1 MNIGVE
7 WKSCTIQVNPPTFNI
22 GNRNYYWFSFF
33 KLLNTNKHKII
44 TFSFFYSSFTRELFN
59 KKNFCS
65 RVKCSPV
72 HYSTCTNLN
81 FWKTWFQK
89 DAKGCS
95 AIFANWKSDSWD
107 GKHWNE
113 KEKERENIHTRGEDK
128 EDWKRVFNRYFQIRT
143 HGPRGELKVN
153 RIGSLSKR
161 RVRLS
166 KLITAGQRSR
176 DTERNVNGCGSR
188 MNEVDVASNCL
199 IFHGEGEGYKNC
211 RAT

>member
-1 MNIGVE
+1 ME
-7 WKSCTIQVNPPTFNI
+7 KAKRREKKWKYMLHDPRI
-22 GNRNYYWFSFF
+22 GNPTYPR
-33 KLLNTNKHKII
+33 
-44 TFSFFYSSFTRELFN
+44 
-59 KKNFCS
+59 
-65 RVKCSPV
+65 
-72 HYSTCTNLN
+72 
-81 FWKTWFQK
+81 
-89 DAKGCS
+89 A
-95 AIFANWKSDSWD
+95 A
-107 GKHWNE
+107 
-113 KEKERENIHTRGEDK
+113 RGEDK

>member
-1 MNIGVE
+1 M
-7 WKSCTIQVNPPTFNI
+7 
-22 GNRNYYWFSFF
+22 FSRPLFHLYEPQF
-33 KLLNTNKHKII
+33 LKNVVSKGCKRLLH
-44 TFSFFYSSFTRELFN
+44 
-59 KKNFCS
+59 NFCKLKI
-65 RVKCSPV
+65 RQLRWQTLKR
-72 HYSTCTNLN
+72 
-81 FWKTWFQK
+81 
-89 DAKGCS
+89 
-95 AIFANWKSDSWD
+95 
-107 GKHWNE
+107 
-113 KEKERENIHTRGEDK
+113 ERENIHTRGEDK

-211 RAT
+211 QAT